1 MVCSEHRFKEK
12 ADEVGLS
19 QADIPPPPQ
28 AQGITAGGWDIVQL
42 ARGAAERLEAG
53 SGQGRCALKGSQWH
67 CWRTDRQGFKAAGGD
82 IHTGDLR
89 LLSFETNPE
98 STGMTVRPYVGRKVE
113 RMPKGLA

>member
-1 MVCSEHRFKEK
+1 M
-12 ADEVGLS
+12 GLS
-19 QADIPPPPQ
+19 QADPPPSPRLKASRQ
-28 AQGITAGGWDIVQL
+28 EAGILSL
-42 ARGAAERLEAG
+42 ARGATERLEAG

-67 CWRTDRQGFKAAGGD
+67 CWTTDRQGFKVAGGD

-98 STGMTVRPYVGRKVE
+98 SIGMTVRPYVGRKVE